1 MAEFVV
7 YPQGQ
12 AGARCEIIRQSYT
25 EEQIDGFVLVELVKD
40 RALCEK
46 IYTGLLLQ
54 RLADV
59 EVEVAGIQQ
68 DLQLFPR
75 LTHLGF
81 AHRVTAGVPQK
92 GRRGNTYEES
102 KFIPKEFSAAGA
114 GAGYSSDRRAPR
126 HGGGDGFRQFSRTS
140 SFFPALR
147 TSASLTASSL
157 MSLLLSRLA
166 QA

>member
-1 MAEFVV
+1 MGGPPVLGGGEMAEFVV

-46 IYTGLLLQ
+46 IYTGSGLDVLGRFDQ
-54 RLADV
+54 DSAQKRL
-59 EVEVAGIQQ
+59 
-68 DLQLFPR
+68 
-75 LTHLGF
+75 
-81 AHRVTAGVPQK
+81 
-92 GRRGNTYEES
+92 EE
-102 KFIPKEFSAAGA
+102 
-114 GAGYSSDRRAPR
+114 
-126 HGGGDGFRQFSRTS
+126 FSRTS